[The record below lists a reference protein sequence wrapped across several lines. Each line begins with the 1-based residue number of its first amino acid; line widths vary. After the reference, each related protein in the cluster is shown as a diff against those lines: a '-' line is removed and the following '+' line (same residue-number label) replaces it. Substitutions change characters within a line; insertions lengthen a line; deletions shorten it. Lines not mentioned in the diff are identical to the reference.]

1 MKRHEQEK
9 ELRELKELYAK
20 VERMSEAKAQEF
32 MNTDDDKN
40 TILMYIQEDMDEI
53 EEKLEELDCE
63 EEEANEPWWRAG
75 LDPAF
80 RSWSEYYGM
89 FL

>member
-1 MKRHEQEK
+1 MDRRHYEM
-9 ELRELKELYAK
+9 ELRKFKETYAK

-40 TILMYIQEDMDEI
+40 TILMYIQEDMDEL
-53 EEKLEELDCE
+53 EEKLEELDRE

-80 RSWSEYYGM
+80 RSWVEYYGM
-89 FL
+89 FV

>member
-32 MNTDDDKN
+32 MNSDDDKN

-53 EEKLEELDCE
+53 EEALEEMDRE
-63 EEEANEPWWRAG
+63 VYGGYEVDE
-75 LDPAF
+75 AF
-80 RSWSEYYGM
+80 RSWADFYSM
-89 FL
+89 VV

>member
-1 MKRHEQEK
+1 MDRRHYEM
-9 ELRELKELYAK
+9 ELREFKEMYAK

-53 EEKLEELDCE
+53 EEKLEELDRE

-80 RSWSEYYGM
+80 RSWTEYYGM
-89 FL
+89 FV